1 MNQQI
6 KATLASFPSLMSFS
20 LIQHPPTQ
28 ENSYNYTVSML
39 KVMLQLF
46 QGEET
51 EEKPCNMLKGIT
63 LVLKQM
69 SEARGIKIMNLFK
82 INLEKEEIQNR
93 DI

>member
-1 MNQQI
+1 
-6 KATLASFPSLMSFS
+6 
-20 LIQHPPTQ
+20 
-28 ENSYNYTVSML
+28 
-39 KVMLQLF
+39 
-46 QGEET
+46 
-51 EEKPCNMLKGIT
+51 MLKGIT